1 MLKVN
6 CSYCRY
12 EGCIKYTN
20 IGNMCKYCNNGM
32 IQLQNIQ
39 RENLL
44 LYSITH
50 NKILDKNILKHD
62 NDDNEQEPDIK
73 IYILNINKIPS
84 IIMYENNDNTTE
96 ITSNIWNEI
105 CNKYN
110 KQYEEMI
117 LKFCSEDAEYYYEYM
132 SECYEYT

>member
-20 IGNMCKYCNNGM
+20 IGNICKYCNNGI

-39 RENLL
+39 RKNLL
-44 LYSITH
+44 LYSITY
-50 NKILDKNILKHD
+50 NKILDEDVLKHN
-62 NDDNEQEPDIK
+62 NDDQEPDLK

-84 IIMYENNDNTTE
+84 IIMYENNNTTE